1 MSKRKLKIM
10 FVVPSLKAGGLERV
24 ASELSSFW
32 SENQHAI
39 VELVTLDSKP
49 PFYVL
54 DAGVRLHQSPPIADK
69 LGGWKKA
76 VVLYRWLP
84 KVARKISPDVIL
96 SFGEGIN
103 AFVLWRLSRIRV
115 PMFVGNRTTPISS
128 LKGVRGAINPIFY
141 RRATKVILQTE
152 KAREILKAKYKRS
165 DFHVIP
171 NPIKQF
177 KISANYNKKRIVT
190 VGSLG
195 GEKNQLVLIKM
206 FQDLSK
212 TFNDW
217 ELHIVGEGPNRELLE
232 NYVNENSLGNKV
244 SFLGNRNDLAPVFES
259 SSIFAFTSR
268 LEGFPNALGE
278 AMSAGLAVISF
289 DCLTGPAE
297 LIRNNQNGILV
308 ELDNVQEY
316 QTQLSMLMQSSTIR
330 KELGEK
336 ACEDMK
342 QLNIEHI
349 AHRFLNLFQR

>member
-1 MSKRKLKIM
+1 M
-10 FVVPSLKAGGLERV
+10 FIVPSLKAGGLERV

-54 DAGVRLHQSPPIADK
+54 EAGVRLHQSPPIADK

-115 PMFVGNRTTPISS
+115 PIFVGNRTTTISS
-128 LKGVRGAINPIFY
+128 LKGIRGAINPIFY
-141 RRATKVILQTE
+141 KRAAKVILQTE
-152 KAREILKAKYKRS
+152 KARELLKAKYTHS

-171 NPIKQF
+171 NQIKQF
-177 KISANYNKKRIVT
+177 EISANYNNKRIVT

-217 ELHIVGEGPNRELLE
+217 ELHIVGDGPNRELLE
-232 NYVNENSLGNKV
+232 EYVSQNNLGAKV
-244 SFLGNRNDLAPVFES
+244 SFLGNMNNLVSVFES

-308 ELDNVQEY
+308 ELDNTQEF
-316 QTQLSMLMQSSTIR
+316 QIQLTMLMQSSTIL

-342 QLNIEHI
+342 ELDIEPI
-349 AHRFLNLFQR
+349 SHRFLNLFQR

>member
-32 SENQHAI
+32 SKNQQAN
-39 VELVTLDSKP
+39 VELVTFDSKP
-49 PFYVL
+49 SFYSL
-54 DAGVRLHQSPPIADK
+54 ADGVRLHQSPPVADK

-84 KVARKISPDVIL
+84 KVAQKISPDVIL

-103 AFVLWRLSRIRV
+103 AFVLWRLGRLKV
-115 PMFVGNRTTPISS
+115 PIFVGNRTTPISS
-128 LKGVRGAINPIFY
+128 LKGIRGAINPIFY
-141 RRATKVILQTE
+141 KRAAKVILQTE
-152 KAREILKAKYKRS
+152 KARELLKAKYTHS

-177 KISANYNKKRIVT
+177 EISTNYNNKRIVT

-217 ELHIVGEGPNRELLE
+217 ELHIVGDGPNRESLE
-232 NYVNENSLGNKV
+232 EYVSQNNLGEKV
-244 SFLGNRNDLAPVFES
+244 SFLGNMNNLVSVFES

-308 ELDNVQEY
+308 ELDNTQEY
-316 QTQLSMLMQSSTIR
+316 QIQLSMLMQSRTIR

-342 QLNIEHI
+342 ELDIEHI
-349 AHRFLNLFQR
+349 SHRFLNLFQR

>member
-1 MSKRKLKIM
+1 
-10 FVVPSLKAGGLERV
+10 
-24 ASELSSFW
+24 
-32 SENQHAI
+32 
-39 VELVTLDSKP
+39 
-49 PFYVL
+49 
-54 DAGVRLHQSPPIADK
+54 
-69 LGGWKKA
+69 
-76 VVLYRWLP
+76 
-84 KVARKISPDVIL
+84 
-96 SFGEGIN
+96 
-103 AFVLWRLSRIRV
+103 
-115 PMFVGNRTTPISS
+115 
-128 LKGVRGAINPIFY
+128 
-141 RRATKVILQTE
+141 
-152 KAREILKAKYKRS
+152 
-165 DFHVIP
+165 
-171 NPIKQF
+171 
-177 KISANYNKKRIVT
+177 
-190 VGSLG
+190 
-195 GEKNQLVLIKM
+195 M

-268 LEGFPNALGE
+268 LDGFPNALGE